1 MNPEDLLAQ
10 INDLLRTK
18 PSQNTIHEISDENM
32 SWLGR
37 ARAILNQFDSAIG
50 ITIGPALKGIQSGN
64 TYRINNGYQELMTEI
79 HRARHDLMMKTTGPL
94 SAVIPSAMVFDYF
107 DEIRKIIELA
117 EHDVLFVDPY
127 LDADFVSRY
136 LPHIPSSAR
145 IRLLTSDN
153 KLKTLIPAVEEFIK
167 QNESNIELRSANGF
181 HDRYVF
187 VDDSCYQSGA
197 SFKDG
202 GKNAPTTITQITDAY
217 SAMRDTYEGLWG
229 AAQDAL

>member
-1 MNPEDLLAQ
+1 MTPEDLLAQ

-18 PSQNTIHEISDENM
+18 PSMDGLHEASDENL

-37 ARAILNQFDSAIG
+37 AMAIISAWDRAQSVYTQSHIRD
-50 ITIGPALKGIQSGN
+50 IQTGN
-64 TYRINNGYQELMTEI
+64 ARGVYHGTNGLQAQLQY
-79 HRARHDLMMKTTGPL
+79 ARHDLMMKTTGPL
-94 SAVIPSAMVFDYF
+94 SAVIPSAKVFDYF

-117 EHDVLFVDPY
+117 EKDVLFVDPY

-136 LPHIPSSAR
+136 LPHIPSSVR

-153 KLKTLIPAVEEFIK
+153 KLNTLIPAVQEFIK
-167 QNESNIELRSANGF
+167 QHESNIELRSVSGF

-187 VDDSCYQSGA
+187 VDDGCYQSGA

-217 SAMRDTYEGLWG
+217 SAMRETYEGMW
-229 AAQDAL
+229 ATAQDQL